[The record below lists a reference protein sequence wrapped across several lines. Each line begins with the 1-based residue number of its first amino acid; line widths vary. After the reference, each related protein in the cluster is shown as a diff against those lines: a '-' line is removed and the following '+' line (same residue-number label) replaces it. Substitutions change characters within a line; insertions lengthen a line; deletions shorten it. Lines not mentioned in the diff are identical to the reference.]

1 MCNICTLCGEKHQ
14 TSYSINFVK
23 LTCTS
28 AALIE
33 RSWKVSYFPRV
44 ENTVEE
50 ADGAPSLS
58 IDPAPFNMASRVSFV
73 LSLILVIGHLQEE
86 SLAKTFTFPEYP
98 YKETTKNELLF
109 RQFEQACEES
119 GACKMQSEHRSGDV
133 AKTRC
138 IRECVSPSC
147 YKEIYLFDQ
156 LEEGEIDVRLNS
168 FKGCFMQ
175 RNGRP
180 RK

>member
-1 MCNICTLCGEKHQ
+1 M
-14 TSYSINFVK
+14 
-23 LTCTS
+23 
-28 AALIE
+28 
-33 RSWKVSYFPRV
+33 
-44 ENTVEE
+44 
-50 ADGAPSLS
+50 APGVAFT
-58 IDPAPFNMASRVSFV
+58 IG
-73 LSLILVIGHLQEE
+73 LILVVGHLHQGPGIH
-86 SLAKTFTFPEYP
+86 AKTFSFPEYP

-109 RQFEQACEES
+109 RQYEQTCEES
-119 GACKMQSEHRSGDV
+119 GACKMLPPQSTI

>member
-1 MCNICTLCGEKHQ
+1 MFTTINSQFSQFIRPESFLFF
-14 TSYSINFVK
+14 TS
-23 LTCTS
+23 
-28 AALIE
+28 
-33 RSWKVSYFPRV
+33 R
-44 ENTVEE
+44 NTVEG
-50 ADGAPSLS
+50 ADGAPSPF
-58 IDPAPFNMASRVSFV
+58 IDRSPAPLNMALGVAFV
-73 LSLILVIGHLQEE
+73 LSLILVIGHHQEGPG

-119 GACKMQSEHRSGDV
+119 GACKMQSQHRSGDV

>member
-1 MCNICTLCGEKHQ
+1 M
-14 TSYSINFVK
+14 
-23 LTCTS
+23 
-28 AALIE
+28 
-33 RSWKVSYFPRV
+33 
-44 ENTVEE
+44 
-50 ADGAPSLS
+50 APGVAFA
-58 IDPAPFNMASRVSFV
+58 IG
-73 LSLILVIGHLQEE
+73 LILVVEHLQEGPG
-86 SLAKTFTFPEYP
+86 SFAKTFTFPEYP

-119 GACKMQSEHRSGDV
+119 GACKMLSTQRTGI

>member
-1 MCNICTLCGEKHQ
+1 M
-14 TSYSINFVK
+14 
-23 LTCTS
+23 
-28 AALIE
+28 
-33 RSWKVSYFPRV
+33 
-44 ENTVEE
+44 
-50 ADGAPSLS
+50 APGV
-58 IDPAPFNMASRVSFV
+58 AFA
-73 LSLILVIGHLQEE
+73 LSLILVVGHLQEGPG

-119 GACKMQSEHRSGDV
+119 GACKMLSHRSGV
-133 AKTRC
+133 AKTKC

-156 LEEGEIDVRLNS
+156 
-168 FKGCFMQ
+168 GCFMQ

>member
-1 MCNICTLCGEKHQ
+1 M
-14 TSYSINFVK
+14 
-23 LTCTS
+23 
-28 AALIE
+28 
-33 RSWKVSYFPRV
+33 
-44 ENTVEE
+44 
-50 ADGAPSLS
+50 APGVAFT
-58 IDPAPFNMASRVSFV
+58 IG
-73 LSLILVIGHLQEE
+73 LILVVGHLEQRPG

-119 GACKMQSEHRSGDV
+119 GACKMLPPQNGI

-138 IRECVSPSC
+138 IRECSSPSC
-147 YKEIYLFDQ
+147 YREIYLFDQ

-175 RNGRP
+175 RNSRP

>member
-1 MCNICTLCGEKHQ
+1 M
-14 TSYSINFVK
+14 
-23 LTCTS
+23 
-28 AALIE
+28 
-33 RSWKVSYFPRV
+33 
-44 ENTVEE
+44 
-50 ADGAPSLS
+50 APGVAFTIGL
-58 IDPAPFNMASRVSFV
+58 V
-73 LSLILVIGHLQEE
+73 LVVGHLQLGPGI
-86 SLAKTFTFPEYP
+86 LAKTFTFPEYP
-98 YKETTKNELLF
+98 YKETTRNELLF

-119 GACKMQSEHRSGDV
+119 GACKMHPPERSDI